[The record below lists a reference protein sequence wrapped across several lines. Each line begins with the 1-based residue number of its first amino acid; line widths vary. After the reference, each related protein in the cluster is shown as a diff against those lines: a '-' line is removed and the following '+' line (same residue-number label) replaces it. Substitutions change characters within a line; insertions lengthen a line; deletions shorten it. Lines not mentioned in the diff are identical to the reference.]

1 VSPILANCRWAFIAS
16 LQRGWLEPAMDW
28 LLVKPVRQLARDMRA
43 IDDRIVD
50 PLLGVPA
57 PAIRAISSLAQLEEQ
72 RMGANLA
79 SDEDSFAHGSG
90 LAGKLAQWT
99 AALLNWFEF
108 HFILRGI
115 GRDSIRIGR
124 RLGHAANRFEQLL
137 LSPRYL
143 ALFVLIT
150 LMVALGYR

>member
-1 VSPILANCRWAFIAS
+1 
-16 LQRGWLEPAMDW
+16 
-28 LLVKPVRQLARDMRA
+28 
-43 IDDRIVD
+43 
-50 PLLGVPA
+50 
-57 PAIRAISSLAQLEEQ
+57 LAQWEEQ
-72 RMGANLA
+72 KMGANLD
-79 SDEDSFAHGSG
+79 SQEDSFAQGSG

-99 AALLNWFEF
+99 AALLNWFEY

-115 GRDSIRIGR
+115 GRDSIRLGR

-137 LSPRYL
+137 LQPRYL

>member
-1 VSPILANCRWAFIAS
+1 L
-16 LQRGWLEPAMDW
+16 
-28 LLVKPVRQLARDMRA
+28 
-43 IDDRIVD
+43 
-50 PLLGVPA
+50 
-57 PAIRAISSLAQLEEQ
+57 
-72 RMGANLA
+72 
-79 SDEDSFAHGSG
+79 
-90 LAGKLAQWT
+90 
-99 AALLNWFEF
+99 
-108 HFILRGI
+108 